1 MRRVALRGGSD
12 GELAVHELGD
22 GDGDGDGTP
31 GGGTGL
37 LLVHA
42 TGLHGQVWAPLVTH
56 LPASLRARALAL
68 DVRGHGESAWSAP
81 WPAGGMAWSDLA
93 ADILDVVDG
102 LQMRRPI
109 AVGHSSGASL
119 LLLAEELRPR
129 TFSGLYCIEPIGTAE
144 EEPPPPDPDH
154 PLAEGARRRRQVFP
168 SRQAA
173 FDAYR
178 TKPPFSL
185 VAPEALRAY
194 VEHGFED
201 VAGGGE
207 VRLRCRPETEADMYT
222 HGLSHAAYRDLTH
235 VGCPVTL
242 VRGGESQA
250 VRAGALDLWSTRLLD
265 ARLEVLPGLGHFAP
279 LEDPA
284 AVAGSVAAAF
294 EPV

>member
-1 MRRVALRGGSD
+1 MALRRGSD
-12 GELAVHELGD
+12 GELAVHELAD
-22 GDGDGDGTP
+22 GDGDRIP
-31 GGGTGL
+31 EGGTDL

-42 TGLHGQVWAPLVTH
+42 TGLHGRVWAPLVPH
-56 LPASLRARALAL
+56 LAASLGARALAL
-68 DVRGHGESAWSAP
+68 DLRGHGESAGSAS

-93 ADILDVVDG
+93 TDILDVVDG
-102 LQMRRPI
+102 LQMRHPI

-119 LLLAEELRPR
+119 LLLAEELRPG
-129 TFSGLYCIEPIGTAE
+129 TFAGLYCIEPIGTAE
-144 EEPPPPDPDH
+144 EEPPPPDPAH
-154 PLAEGARRRRQVFP
+154 PLADGARRRRQVFP
-168 SRQAA
+168 SHQAA

-178 TKPPFSL
+178 GKPPFSL
-185 VAPEALRAY
+185 VAPEALWAY
-194 VEHGFED
+194 VEHGFEE
-201 VAGGGE
+201 VGGGGGE

-222 HGLSHAAYRDLTH
+222 HGLSHTAYRDLSK

-242 VRGGESQA
+242 ARGGESQA

-284 AVAGSVAAAF
+284 AVARSVAAAF